1 MIYLISDPISDA
13 RRIIERA
20 CALLIFLMFSL
31 LIDNIKSPGFKQESI
46 DVDVIEDIQ
55 QPLTPL
61 STEASTTRS
70 K

>member
-1 MIYLISDPISDA
+1 
-13 RRIIERA
+13 
-20 CALLIFLMFSL
+20 MFSL